1 MTWNTQDLE
10 TNDNQKIFINGEAI
24 DLEYSEGPELAD
36 EILTLTSAENL
47 GKFNLYDADQTM
59 VERDAIERGDF
70 KFPLRV
76 EAINH
81 AA

>member
-10 TNDNQKIFINGEAI
+10 SNDNQKIFINGEAM
-24 DLEYSEGPELAD
+24 DLEYSSGPELAD

-47 GKFNLYDADQTM
+47 GKFNLYDADSNI
-59 VERDAIERGDF
+59 VEREAVENGNFR
-70 KFPLRV
+70 FPLRV

>member
-10 TNDNQKIFINGEAI
+10 INDNQKVYINGEAI
-24 DLEYSEGPELAD
+24 DLEYSCGPELAD

-47 GKFNLYDADQTM
+47 GKFNLYDADQVM
-59 VERDAIERGDF
+59 VERNAIEDGKFR
-70 KFPLRV
+70 FPLRV